1 MIKDIV
7 KVDDADFVT
16 DIVKRDY
23 RTADIFQQYGID
35 FCCGGKKSLEQ
46 VCKEKGLE
54 LAEVEEEL
62 ENVKQSQS
70 SSENFDRWNIEFLA
84 DYIYNKHHQ
93 YYYDEAP
100 VIKDLLTK
108 VVHRH
113 GAHFPELN
121 QVQRLFLDLSQELN
135 SHFQKEESIVFPFIK
150 ALVEAKKTGKTEE
163 LQNRFSL
170 SQPIQMMES
179 EHEEAG
185 EILAEINELTNNYT
199 SPSGACNSFQF
210 LYAKLKDL
218 EDDLHQHIHLENN
231 ILFPKALALETE
243 YKSN

>member
-1 MIKDIV
+1 VKIKKNDVETGETVGQIAAKDIR
-7 KVDDADFVT
+7 KA
-16 DIVKRDY
+16 
-23 RTADIFQQYGID
+23 AIFKKYGID

-54 LAEVEEEL
+54 LTVVEEEL
-62 ENVKQSQS
+62 ENVKQSQP

-108 VVHRH
+108 VVDRH

-185 EILAEINELTNNYT
+185 EILTEINELTNNYT

-231 ILFPKALALETE
+231 ILFPKALKLEKE
-243 YKSN
+243 LRSI